1 MTRKVFAFEIVLIV
15 AALAAVAFAWPHL
28 PARVPT
34 HWNLQGRV
42 DGYGTRWSLVWFGP
56 GFMAGI
62 MVLTWLLPWL
72 SPRNFKVD
80 SFKSTYR
87 LVMLMLFCFMAYL
100 FGVMFLATFGYPI
113 DAGRAIT
120 AGVCLLL
127 ALIGNRLGKIRR
139 NFYIGLRTPWTLAS
153 ERVWN
158 ASHRFAARI
167 LVVAGLIGFILAIAG
182 LIEFAVMA
190 IIAASL
196 ASVVYSLVYYKQ
208 LERRGELGDPLA
220 RG

>member
-1 MTRKVFAFEIVLIV
+1 MTRRVFVFEILLIA
-15 AALAAVAFAWPHL
+15 AALAAVTRVWPHL

-56 GFMAGI
+56 GFMAG
-62 MVLTWLLPWL
+62 MMLLTWLLPWL
-72 SPRNFKVD
+72 SPRNFEVD
-80 SFKSTYR
+80 SFRSTYR
-87 LVMLMLFCFMAYL
+87 LLMLMLFCFFAYL
-100 FGVMFLATFGYPI
+100 YGVVFLATIGYSVDP
-113 DAGRAIT
+113 GRAIT

-167 LVVAGLIGFILAIAG
+167 TVAAGLLGFLLSIAG
-182 LIEFAVMA
+182 LVASAVIA
-190 IIAASL
+190 LIAASL

-208 LERRGELGDPLA
+208 LERRGEVGDPMV